1 MTGGEL
7 HQSLDHE
14 ALGLLTGMHEAGS
27 VEETVE
33 AVADFAKYAFG
44 ASSAAILLGQNP
56 KRLEVAASTEG
67 GDALVRLAVTD
78 SGPISDAFES
88 PAAVVVGDIT
98 AQHRWPGW
106 PPDIEHDLR
115 SLLLVRLRIG
125 QRPAGLLL
133 AGHPEPGAFDTDDA
147 AVAHIVA
154 RHASVAVAGS
164 RQQAT
169 LAEAVDARKLVGQA
183 MGILMERYEIDS
195 DRAFAVLRR
204 YSQDT
209 NTKLRQIAIQLI
221 ETRALPGLEPPR
233 RTGDD

>member
-1 MTGGEL
+1 MADGEL
-7 HQSLDHE
+7 HQALDHE
-14 ALGLLTGMHEAGS
+14 ALGLLTGMHEAAS
-27 VEETVE
+27 VAETVE
-33 AVADFAKYAFG
+33 AVADFAKYALG
-44 ASSAAILLGQNP
+44 ASTATILLGQNP
-56 KRLEVAASTEG
+56 KRLEVAAATEG

-78 SGPISDAFES
+78 SGPINDAFES
-88 PAAVVVGDIT
+88 PAAVVVGDVT
-98 AQHRWPGW
+98 AQHRWPDW
-106 PPDIEHDLR
+106 PPEFDHGLR

-125 QRPAGLLL
+125 QRPAGMLL

-154 RHASVAVAGS
+154 RHASIAVAGS

-183 MGILMERYEIDS
+183 MGILMERYGIDA

-221 ETRALPGLEPPR
+221 ETRALPGLDPPQDR
-233 RTGDD
+233 